1 MGLPYFLATHA
12 PVLDMGWRVGLYPP
26 GTSLATALAAAT
38 SAQAAVGRTVDPA
51 TAVLLPNYYVRGTA
65 DTLPDGETRNDDDH
79 GWRDTPVVL
88 GTVCLRYRV
97 SGPGVHNP

>member
-1 MGLPYFLATHA
+1 MGLAYVMATRA
-12 PVLDMGWRVGLYPP
+12 PVLDTGWRVGLYPA
-26 GTSLATALAAAT
+26 GTSLAVALAAAT

-51 TAVLLPNYYVRGTA
+51 TAVLLPDYYVRGTA
-65 DTLPDGETRNDDDH
+65 DTLPDGAARNDDDH
-79 GWRDTPVVL
+79 GWRNTPRVL